1 MPGVAGKSGG
11 ARIGAGRKRRPP
23 SENQAGQP
31 EMPANRPRTGFRGP
45 SPDVGKATQ
54 FQPGNRANPAGRPK
68 RKPMTEAYSARLEQK
83 VSEYFAPDEL
93 AKIPE
98 RLRETTVADFIVY
111 GIIGEAVAGKNRVH
125 AAKEITD
132 RVEGKVPIPLMGV
145 DNAPLEVTI
154 ISKIARP
161 NRKPAT
167 AKNT

>member
-1 MPGVAGKSGG
+1 MP
-11 ARIGAGRKRRPP
+11 
-23 SENQAGQP
+23 Q
-31 EMPANRPRTGFRGP
+31 NRHKTGFRGP
-45 SPDVGKATQ
+45 SPEVGKATQ
-54 FQPGNRANPAGRPK
+54 FQPGNRANPGGRPK
-68 RKPMTEAYSARLEQK
+68 RKPMTDAYSARVEQK

-98 RLRETTVADFIVY
+98 RLREATVADLIAYSV
-111 GIIGEAVAGKNRVH
+111 IGEIVAGKNRVQ

-132 RVEGKVPIPLMGV
+132 RVEGKVPIPVMGV
-145 DNAPLEVTI
+145 DAAPLEVTI